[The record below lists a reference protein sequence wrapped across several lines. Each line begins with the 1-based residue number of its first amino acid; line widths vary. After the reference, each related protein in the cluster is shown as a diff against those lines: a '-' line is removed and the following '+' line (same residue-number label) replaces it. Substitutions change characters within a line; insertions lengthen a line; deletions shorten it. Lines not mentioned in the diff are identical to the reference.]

1 MSRFSKE
8 FFGGDPPSHDE
19 LVSMAIDNRDGIL
32 RRILPKIL
40 RSRQMQDII
49 SVYLCPKGERPPWC
63 TSDIQTAFRTDPLCL
78 VASEEYIRDFVDS
91 SIGELKLPS
100 KLRLCP
106 ETTWARHELTPEDI
120 CIRLN
125 DVCESGEPEKDFID
139 FYWGEIS
146 IKSRYP
152 DGKYIHS
159 VLPNYDQIIRP
170 PTYVLESYKVEWEPE
185 KIVKRDTGFIFG
197 YADVELNFELKIR
210 KDFIISDIE
219 TWRRYDYGEVNLRVV
234 VEAKPKLT
242 SWGAPLRQLKT
253 YMDLLKPRFSQ
264 TRNNF
269 PIAGVI
275 STFSRIPRKIHKIL
289 EKENVYVI
297 TFTKKGEISDGFAPE
312 QKKL

>member
-8 FFGGDPPSHDE
+8 FFGGDTSSHDE
-19 LVSMAIDNRDGIL
+19 LVSMTIDNRDGII

-40 RSRQMQDII
+40 RPRQIQDII
-49 SVYLCPKGERPPWC
+49 SVYLCPRGERPPWC

-78 VASEEYIRDFVDS
+78 VAAEEYISDFVDS

-106 ETTWARHELTPEDI
+106 ETTWARYELTPEDI
-120 CIRLN
+120 CARLN
-125 DVCESGEPEKDFID
+125 DVCESGKPEKGFID

-146 IKSRYP
+146 LKNHYL
-152 DGKYIHS
+152 GEKYVHS
-159 VLPNYDQIIRP
+159 VLPNYDRIIRP
-170 PTYVLESYKVEWEPE
+170 PTSVLESYKVDWETE
-185 KIVKRDTGFIFG
+185 KICKRETGYIFG
-197 YADVELNFELKIR
+197 YADVVFDFQLKIR
-210 KDFIISDIE
+210 KDFIISDME
-219 TWRRYDYGEVNLRVV
+219 TWRGYDYGEVNLRVA

-253 YMDLLKPRFSQ
+253 YMDLLKPSFSH
-264 TRNNF
+264 TRNNL

-275 STFSRIPRKIHKIL
+275 STFSRIPRKTHKIL

-297 TFTKKGEISDGFAPE
+297 TFTKKGEISDVFAPE